1 MIYHYPP
8 VISPSSTINEEP
20 PIDDLIH
27 DLDLINDSLS
37 HLLLFCCNLC
47 VTCSCFIPIEVK
59 RSPLRALY
67 EVVFRWLDHVI
78 SIVSSQRKRLFHQLK
93 WI

>member
-47 VTCSCFIPIEVK
+47 GD
-59 RSPLRALY
+59 
-67 EVVFRWLDHVI
+67 VFMFYSHRGEAKPAA
-78 SIVSSQRKRLFHQLK
+78 SSV
-93 WI
+93 